1 MHHHPENWAPCSV
14 CPIMLDNAMPLTC
27 EEDGEEEDEQEVL
40 ASLAHFEPAATL
52 LAASSPRRPAAYF
65 THTHS
70 DF

>member
-1 MHHHPENWAPCSV
+1 
-14 CPIMLDNAMPLTC
+14 MLDNAMPLTC